1 MQSIGF
7 TYSYLFDKS
16 QLTSRIGVSL
26 KQIRA
31 NRFTQLTDDF
41 KTPLIKEKY
50 KAEMGIEFKTEA
62 TLQVNSSIRYFTI
75 LEFFGKYNNLDKI
88 TGKWQNELQVSLWK
102 SLSLILK
109 IDLAYDENQ
118 RAKLQYK
125 ENLRLEF
132 VNSDVLD
139 WVKKEGRKNTI
150 FMTSNGV
157 FEYFTEQQLR
167 EFIEYTNSLGQV
179 LFVTIEPTE
188 IHHNFELNPNSTI
201 YGMEKSFSH
210 NYDKIFQDSGFKI
223 IHHSKKIVHPG
234 GDNEMNYILA
244 GN

>member
-1 MQSIGF
+1 MVYKEELKINTKYVIPTDNEIFGEAMIKYPMGWKIDPFVSSSIKTQLTESFIVNKGVTTATAKLWDPVTSMQSIGF
-7 TYSYLFDKS
+7 TYSYLFNKS
-16 QLTSRIGVSL
+16 QITSRIGVSL

-125 ENLRLEF
+125 ENLRLGMV
-132 VNSDVLD
+132 VN
-139 WVKKEGRKNTI
+139 
-150 FMTSNGV
+150 F
-157 FEYFTEQQLR
+157 
-167 EFIEYTNSLGQV
+167 
-179 LFVTIEPTE
+179 
-188 IHHNFELNPNSTI
+188 
-201 YGMEKSFSH
+201 
-210 NYDKIFQDSGFKI
+210 
-223 IHHSKKIVHPG
+223 
-234 GDNEMNYILA
+234 
-244 GN
+244 